1 MPGARCGEPGRTRL
15 LPGLWEVLMGKDPP
29 MCPRCGSGSALP
41 APVSPSHAVG
51 PRLGSPRGSRTHRI
65 PPGSDVSI
73 AELWLWDTL
82 QPAFIDGEGE
92 DGCISRERGR
102 SRTPQSRTRTSL
114 RSPRR
119 AGTSPRVWL
128 SPRRSAELKHRLC
141 RGQAPPP
148 NPADISGWE
157 SIRWGELGING
168 STRPSQPPSFPGTKR
183 DTGHSP
189 TAGGTG
195 TASALSPAHPALPP
209 SFLGFGVCFPDA
221 HSRGNTQCLCRR
233 CPPPT
238 RHPRASLPGT
248 AKSAAGKGPGSRLR

>member
-1 MPGARCGEPGRTRL
+1 MAASP
-15 LPGLWEVLMGKDPP
+15 
-29 MCPRCGSGSALP
+29 GSGVGAAHLKAEPEPLSALHGGLGHPHGSGCHP
-41 APVSPSHAVG
+41 A
-51 PRLGSPRGSRTHRI
+51 
-65 PPGSDVSI
+65 
-73 AELWLWDTL
+73 
-82 QPAFIDGEGE
+82 
-92 DGCISRERGR
+92 GR
-102 SRTPQSRTRTSL
+102 QNSNTDFVVAKP
-114 RSPRR
+114 
-119 AGTSPRVWL
+119 
-128 SPRRSAELKHRLC
+128 
-141 RGQAPPP
+141 PPP
-148 NPADISGWE
+148 NPADTSGWE
-157 SIRWGELGING
+157 SIRRGELGING

-195 TASALSPAHPALPP
+195 TAFALSPAHPALPP